1 MSTTS
6 NETSNETQ
14 QSDNNITNNGQQQ
27 PEPPQQNMWSFL
39 RGLAFRLLVIYFIST
54 LFRGRS
60 SPPATEQPTNK
71 YTPLPSRN
79 LFSNGTSMDF
89 FVYVAENEFSP
100 NFSDINQL
108 IWSQKN
114 IIYGDWTGGPNQDST
129 YEFKTNIPISE
140 VMCVLSLLLI
150 RRPDL
155 LTNAHLFFR
164 LACPK
169 QW

>member
-6 NETSNETQ
+6 NDQTQ
-14 QSDNNITNNGQQQ
+14 QSDTNTINNSNEQA
-27 PEPPQQNMWSFL
+27 PEPPQQSMWSFL

-60 SPPATEQPTNK
+60 SPPTAEQPANK

-140 VMCVLSLLLI
+140 VRCSLFVFIYGFCLI
-150 RRPDL
+150 I
-155 LTNAHLFFR
+155 
-164 LACPK
+164 
-169 QW
+169 